1 MAGVNVKIFLKDIK
15 DPKSVRRTQFAPTE
29 QAGDFA
35 RALAELTNKH
45 IEATFAAEG
54 AIGDNPKWARLTP
67 YSAKLKA
74 DAGYGDKPILQETGL
89 LKTAATSF
97 KPLTITQDKV
107 VLRAVLPNARAQAVA
122 RGEASVS
129 RRGTRHFSLSSYRNI
144 YGKVHQYSVGSVAEG
159 QIQVGRLRRW
169 LVFTEEF
176 RLQAKILAAEY
187 VINLIKAKYGIR

>member
-1 MAGVNVKIFLKDIK
+1 MAGVNVKVFIKDIK
-15 DPKSVRRTQFAPTE
+15 DPKPVRRTQFAPTE
-29 QAGDFA
+29 QAADFA
-35 RALAELTNKH
+35 RALTELTNDH
-45 IEATFAAEG
+45 IKATFAAEG

-67 YSAKLKA
+67 YSAARKA
-74 DAGYGDKPILQETGL
+74 EGPGKGKPILQETGL

-122 RGEASVS
+122 REKASVS
-129 RRGTRHFSLSSYRNI
+129 RGGTRRFSLSSYRNI

-187 VINLIKAKYGIR
+187 VINLIKLKYGIR